1 MPLGP
6 FHFEKFQKIF
16 RVHLELWGQTIILV
30 PNWPI
35 YYNMVL
41 FWKSHFFFFWKTIK
55 FHAFFWPLLFYSIT
69 KKNTVGPELWS
80 QAISPKWYFSF
91 RKTIKL
97 IFMYLLPFSSCK
109 VSKKPLVWVLSL
121 EEMPFS
127 GQNCPLAS
135 NENFFR
141 KTSNIISMYL
151 LTTVVLSLCKISK
164 CRSKVMSIH
173 HF

>member
-1 MPLGP
+1 M
-6 FHFEKFQKIF
+6 
-16 RVHLELWGQTIILV
+16 HLELWGQTIILV

-41 FWKSHFFFFWKTIK
+41 FWKSLFLFFFFEKPLGSM
-55 FHAFFWPLLFYSIT
+55 HFFGPFYST
-69 KKNTVGPELWS
+69 QLQKKITVGPELWS

-109 VSKKPLVWVLSL
+109 VSKNPLVWVLSL

>member
-1 MPLGP
+1 MA
-6 FHFEKFQKIF
+6 
-16 RVHLELWGQTIILV
+16 HLLQHGIILEK
-30 PNWPI
+30 P
-35 YYNMVL
+35 
-41 FWKSHFFFFWKTIK
+41 FSFFFFWKTIR

-109 VSKKPLVWVLSL
+109 VSKNPLVWVLSL